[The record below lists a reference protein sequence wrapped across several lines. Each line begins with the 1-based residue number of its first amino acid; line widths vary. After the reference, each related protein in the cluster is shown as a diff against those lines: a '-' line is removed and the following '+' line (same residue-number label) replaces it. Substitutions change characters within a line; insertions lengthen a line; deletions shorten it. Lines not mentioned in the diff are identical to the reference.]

1 MLWRGRGFGP
11 SRRQSINR
19 VCGAG
24 APSASSGQA
33 LAREAMHM
41 NLAGKVAIVTGGAR
55 GIGGAISRALAKAGA
70 DVLIAD
76 LRREEAQ
83 ATACRLQQE
92 TGRRVEAY
100 AADVT
105 RVQDMQAAAQ
115 AAVDRLGG
123 LDILVNNAGWD
134 RLMPFLKSTPEL
146 WDRIIAINYV
156 GVLNSCYAALPHL
169 KARGHGA
176 IVNISSDSARVGAMG
191 EAVYS
196 GAKAAVVA
204 FSKTLAR
211 EHARDGI
218 RVNVVCPGLVDTPLL
233 EEIKGEEF
241 GGKVLGAVTGA
252 IPLKRLGQ
260 PAEIAPVVAFL
271 ASDGAGYITGQVISV
286 NGGLTMAG

>member
-1 MLWRGRGFGP
+1 
-11 SRRQSINR
+11 
-19 VCGAG
+19 
-24 APSASSGQA
+24 
-33 LAREAMHM
+33 M
-41 NLAGKVAIVTGGAR
+41 NLTGKVAMVTGGAR
-55 GIGGAISRALAKAGA
+55 GIGAAISRSLALAGA

-76 LRREEAQ
+76 LRQQDAQ

-92 TGRRVEAY
+92 TGRRIEAQ

-105 RVQDMQAAAQ
+105 RVQDMQATAQ
-115 AAVDRLGG
+115 AAVERLGG
-123 LDILVNNAGWD
+123 LDLLVNNAGWD

-146 WDRIIAINYV
+146 WERIIAINYC
-156 GVLNSCYAALPHL
+156 GVLNSCYAVLPQM
-169 KARGHGA
+169 KARGRGA
-176 IVNISSDSARVGAMG
+176 IVNISSDSARVGSLG

-233 EEIKGEEF
+233 EEIRHEEF
-241 GGKVLGAVTGA
+241 GGKILGAVTGA

-271 ASDGAGYITGQVISV
+271 ASDDAAYITGQVISV